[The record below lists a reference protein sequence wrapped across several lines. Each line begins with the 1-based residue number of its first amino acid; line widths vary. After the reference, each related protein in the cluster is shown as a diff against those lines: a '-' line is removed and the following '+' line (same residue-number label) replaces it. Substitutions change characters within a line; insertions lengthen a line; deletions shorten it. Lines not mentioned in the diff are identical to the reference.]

1 MVLVTSFEES
11 FLGSL
16 KAEDLTRSVKNGDA
30 AMKLEHG
37 SGFTENDV
45 GNDKKI
51 SFGAET
57 VTVTSASTLM
67 SQSQSPPQT
76 KSPSI
81 SYTVKKDSDSPTLV
95 DDSGSDGQTLS
106 PTKPKG
112 QGGDQWGSFTKN
124 ASGRVLY
131 VSEKDYKAH
140 ELVKLVYTALKI
152 SKEAYRA
159 FQKQTCNLHDGVS
172 YLFSRALQVCNNTD
186 RWEWGKLEATIG
198 KSIEEQGRKSN
209 PRSIADGTTRTS
221 HKGTFYIVGNLG
233 QGNSSNVFQALDDS
247 GNLVAMKVFVNDE
260 LEKEA
265 EKSCT
270 QEKDNMLKCYEFL
283 KGKVDVVKM
292 CSLYAVVMPIF
303 VPIPKNDREKRLNE
317 VEAGIKN
324 MREKAGKKY
333 QQCDVRWRHV
343 GTFQEHV
350 VLFDLADL
358 VEYDD
363 VTSDDETNEV
373 DNNEEKEGDPV
384 LKAYMEIFKQRCG
397 NDDSCPTQT
406 NAVSFFG
413 DVVQKNAE

>member
-57 VTVTSASTLM
+57 VTVTSASTL
-67 SQSQSPPQT
+67 
-76 KSPSI
+76 
-81 SYTVKKDSDSPTLV
+81 
-95 DDSGSDGQTLS
+95 
-106 PTKPKG
+106 
-112 QGGDQWGSFTKN
+112 
-124 ASGRVLY
+124 
-131 VSEKDYKAH
+131 
-140 ELVKLVYTALKI
+140 
-152 SKEAYRA
+152 
-159 FQKQTCNLHDGVS
+159 
-172 YLFSRALQVCNNTD
+172 
-186 RWEWGKLEATIG
+186 
-198 KSIEEQGRKSN
+198 
-209 PRSIADGTTRTS
+209 
-221 HKGTFYIVGNLG
+221 
-233 QGNSSNVFQALDDS
+233 
-247 GNLVAMKVFVNDE
+247 
-260 LEKEA
+260 
-265 EKSCT
+265 
-270 QEKDNMLKCYEFL
+270 
-283 KGKVDVVKM
+283 
-292 CSLYAVVMPIF
+292 
-303 VPIPKNDREKRLNE
+303 
-317 VEAGIKN
+317 
-324 MREKAGKKY
+324 
-333 QQCDVRWRHV
+333 
-343 GTFQEHV
+343 
-350 VLFDLADL
+350 